1 MCRDIEIETEK
12 GIEGGREGMTLT
24 WVVVVGAG
32 VVVVVVVEVVVDV
45 VGGIV
50 ATLKG
55 ISLLYEDILTWQRYG
70 QVSAQLILHSTVLR
84 EGGHASEHEFWRD
97 QITT

>member
-1 MCRDIEIETEK
+1 MCRDIEIETER
-12 GIEGGREGMTLT
+12 GIDDEREEKALT

-32 VVVVVVVEVVVDV
+32 VVVVVVDVVVDV
-45 VGGIV
+45 MGGTV

-55 ISLLYEDILTWQRYG
+55 VFLLYEGTLTWQRYG

-84 EGGHASEHEFWRD
+84 EGGHAIEHEFWTGE
-97 QITT
+97 ITT